1 MNNFLFCP
9 LIFCWFEKCAS
20 YFFMF
25 CLLSCYRTHM
35 IRLTGFDEFTHV
47 CWCFIFLGYFF
58 VDFFSFHPSTFKLLG
73 IGHCSFFLSFDWVF
87 MASLFMS
94 RVWHSNFGWRGSL
107 WLFFFCFFSISSLI
121 LDCLRIE
128 RHSFF
133 FFLQAFLCASCHDH
147 FFFFLIWSTCYCCF
161 FSYHKIKW
169 KPSYWTQLNL

>member
-1 MNNFLFCP
+1 MRSVRHTFSCFAFYHVIVLTWSDSRGLTNLP
-9 LIFCWFEKCAS
+9 
-20 YFFMF
+20 MF
-25 CLLSCYRTHM
+25 V
-35 IRLTGFDEFTHV
+35 GV
-47 CWCFIFLGYFF
+47 FIFLGYFF

-128 RHSFF
+128 RHSCFF
-133 FFLQAFLCASCHDH
+133 FFFKRFYVQVVMIT
-147 FFFFLIWSTCYCCF
+147 FFFF
-161 FSYHKIKW
+161 
-169 KPSYWTQLNL
+169 